1 MKIGEFAKE
10 YGVTERTLRYYDS
23 IGLLKPDQTDR
34 FSGYRT
40 YSEEN
45 GKRLEQ
51 ILFYRELE
59 FPLDVIRSILDDPDY
74 DASDALREQK
84 KLLKLKKERLEQL
97 ILLLEK
103 TEKGEKTIDMSGN
116 EYEKERERFEAEAKQ
131 RWGKTDSYR
140 EYREKTQNYGKE
152 EYKKAQDALETVFKD
167 FGKAAGE
174 ECSPEEPRLREL
186 VKRLQKCISENYYT
200 CTDEILKGLGSMYVQ
215 DERFRN
221 NLDGYGKGTA
231 ELISLAIESYLRS
244 KE

>member
-1 MKIGEFAKE
+1 
-10 YGVTERTLRYYDS
+10 
-23 IGLLKPDQTDR
+23 
-34 FSGYRT
+34 
-40 YSEEN
+40 
-45 GKRLEQ
+45 
-51 ILFYRELE
+51 
-59 FPLDVIRSILDDPDY
+59 
-74 DASDALREQK
+74 
-84 KLLKLKKERLEQL
+84 
-97 ILLLEK
+97 
-103 TEKGEKTIDMSGN
+103 MSGN

-152 EYKKAQDALETVFKD
+152 DYKRAQNSLEEVFKD

-174 ECSPEEPRLREL
+174 ECSPEEPRLKEL

-215 DERFRN
+215 DERFRK